1 MSAQSNSKKRAQP
14 EEIPKGEQSA
24 TKRQKTDTNIDI
36 EP

>member
-14 EEIPKGEQSA
+14 EETPKEEQSA
-24 TKRQKTDTNIDI
+24 TKRQKTELDI

>member
-14 EEIPKGEQSA
+14 EEIPQGEEPA
-24 TKRQKTDTNIDI
+24 TKRQKTETDT